1 MRPSPPRWNAEK
13 QTLDFRIASPHLNQ
27 DGSVAE
33 GFYNLSVSQE
43 VANCL
48 WGGDV
53 SKSKAEVSIISDA
66 GEKKI
71 FRDSLLDNAVELCG
85 LLTKLNITND
95 PKLEEARKLLE
106 STVCNVDVKDLRTST
121 GARSEIKAQ
130 VDEILN
136 KFNW

>member
-1 MRPSPPRWNAEK
+1 MTERMTDTA
-13 QTLDFRIASPHLNQ
+13 
-27 DGSVAE
+27 
-33 GFYNLSVSQE
+33 
-43 VANCL
+43 
-48 WGGDV
+48 
-53 SKSKAEVSIISDA
+53 A

-106 STVCNVDVKDLRTST
+106 STVCNVDVQDLRTST
-121 GARSEIKAQ
+121 GARLEIKAQ